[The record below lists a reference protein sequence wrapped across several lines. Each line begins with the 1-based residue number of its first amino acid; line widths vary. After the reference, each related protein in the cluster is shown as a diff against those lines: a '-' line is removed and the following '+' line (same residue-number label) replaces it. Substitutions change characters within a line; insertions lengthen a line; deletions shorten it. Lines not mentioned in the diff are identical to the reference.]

1 MQILNFIIKKK
12 TVFHFQQFMVNTVVA
27 YWVNRK
33 TWQNNIKKM
42 EEYKELTNLSKLQW
56 LAATG
61 HTGA

>member
-1 MQILNFIIKKK
+1 
-12 TVFHFQQFMVNTVVA
+12 MVNTVVA